1 MKKRMNR
8 LAMLDMAVNMLNQV
22 RVSHES
28 IERIVDNNEIPLVG
42 FSETNDPYNPLWAR
56 YVYDIVRAC
65 VGILEINTSDIQ
77 TLSKVGLKNQDDND
91 EEDYED
97 END

>member
-1 MKKRMNR
+1 MKRKMNR
-8 LAMLDMAVNMLNQV
+8 MAMLDMAVNMLNQV
-22 RVSHES
+22 RISHES
-28 IERIVDNNEIPLVG
+28 IERIVDNNDIPLVG

-77 TLSKVGLKNQDDND
+77 TLSKVGLNKEEPED
-91 EEDYED
+91 EEEEED
-97 END
+97 V